1 MQQIVAKVR
10 GEKMHNQLTIEIDA
24 TSIEQMV
31 EAEVKKNVTAVLWF
45 VDINKLA
52 ELTQMSKRFLESEI
66 ICDPRMKVIERKRSR
81 KRWWSYPEAMKA
93 IQEITS
99 EW

>member
-1 MQQIVAKVR
+1 
-10 GEKMHNQLTIEIDA
+10 
-24 TSIEQMV
+24 
-31 EAEVKKNVTAVLWF
+31 
-45 VDINKLA
+45 
-52 ELTQMSKRFLESEI
+52 MSKRFLESEI

-81 KRWWSYPEAMKA
+81 KRWWPYPEAMKA